1 MKQERIEKI
10 AKKLKI
16 KLDDENRAILNLKIS
31 DDSNF
36 LSPYYYDKPIISND
50 VASFINLNKAILL
63 WKYGLTIN
71 IISDVIDKDEE
82 ETYKNAIK
90 HFYETDLIH
99 NKRTMKRNYML
110 ALIMFIIGVLVFSL
124 MFILD
129 HFFANSLGLW
139 KEVIDVVAW
148 VFIWESVDI
157 AFIEK
162 IENSNL
168 IKISNNIIN
177 SKIIFSKMIN
187 VLIQMM

>member
-1 MKQERIEKI
+1 
-10 AKKLKI
+10 
-16 KLDDENRAILNLKIS
+16 
-31 DDSNF
+31 
-36 LSPYYYDKPIISND
+36 
-50 VASFINLNKAILL
+50 
-63 WKYGLTIN
+63 
-71 IISDVIDKDEE
+71 
-82 ETYKNAIK
+82 
-90 HFYETDLIH
+90 
-99 NKRTMKRNYML
+99 MKRNYIL

-187 VLIQMM
+187 

>member
-16 KLDDENRAILNLKIS
+16 NLDDENRAILNLKIT

-71 IISDVIDKDEE
+71 IISNVIDKDEE

-90 HFYETDLIH
+90 HYYETDLIH
-99 NKRTMKRNYML
+99 NKRTMKRNYIL
-110 ALIMFIIGVLVFSL
+110 ALIMFIIGILVFSL

-162 IENSNL
+162 IENSNQ

-187 VLIQMM
+187 